1 LVWRRIGEGGGNMN
15 KPKKDRN
22 LVKTMHIMTK
32 VNPAEHD
39 EIVAYAEKIGVSKSM
54 LLRMATLEFIRKKEN

>member
-1 LVWRRIGEGGGNMN
+1 MN
-15 KPKKDRN
+15 KPKADRN
-22 LVKTMHIMTK
+22 LVKSMHIMTK
-32 VNPAEHD
+32 VNLAEHN